1 MTELIAES
9 LELLGE
15 SDADIYGRVY
25 EHFFR
30 MNPEAEELMT
40 HMDEL
45 TRGRMLEEVTRLLMV
60 EDLGAESAYVTFEY
74 NNHKTAYSVQSRMY
88 RELFDAFA
96 ITVKEIVGG
105 AWRPEFDEAWLSRAK
120 ELEQAFD
127 LK

>member
-25 EHFFR
+25 EQFFR
-30 MNPEAEELMT
+30 MNPGAEELMT

-74 NNHKTAYSVQSRMY
+74 NNHKTAYSVQSGMY

-96 ITVKEIVGG
+96 ITVKEIVDD
-105 AWRPEFDEAWLSRAK
+105 AWRPEFDEAWLSRAN

>member
-1 MTELIAES
+1 MSELIAES
-9 LELLGE
+9 LELLSE
-15 SDADIYGRVY
+15 SDVDIYGKVY

-30 MNPEAEELMT
+30 MNPSAEELMT

-60 EDLGAESAYVTFEY
+60 DDLGAESAYVTFEY
-74 NNHKTAYSVQSRMY
+74 NNHKTAYSVQSSMY

-96 ITVKEIVGG
+96 IAVKEIVGG
-105 AWRPEFDEAWLSRAK
+105 AWRPEFDDAWRNRGN

-127 LK
+127 LG

>member
-1 MTELIAES
+1 MQNLWNCI
-9 LELLGE
+9 GE
-15 SDADIYGRVY
+15 SDADIYERVY

-30 MNPEAEELMT
+30 VNPEAEELMT

-96 ITVKEIVGG
+96 ITVKEIAGC

>member
-45 TRGRMLEEVTRLLMV
+45 SRGRMLEEVTRLLMV

>member
-9 LELLGE
+9 LELLSE
-15 SDADIYGRVY
+15 SDADIYGKVY

-30 MNPEAEELMT
+30 MNPGAEELMT

-74 NNHKTAYSVQSRMY
+74 NNHKSAYSVQSRMY

-96 ITVKEIVGG
+96 IAVKEIVGG
-105 AWRPEFDEAWLSRAK
+105 AWRPEFDEAWMSRAK
-120 ELEQAFD
+120 ELERACD
-127 LK
+127 LR

>member
-1 MTELIAES
+1 MSELIAES
-9 LELLGE
+9 LELLSE
-15 SDADIYGRVY
+15 SDVDIYGKVY

-30 MNPEAEELMT
+30 MSPGAEELMT

-60 EDLGAESAYVTFEY
+60 DDLGAESAYVTFEH
-74 NNHKTAYSVQSRMY
+74 NNHKTAYSVQSLMY

-96 ITVKEIVGG
+96 IAVKEIVGG
-105 AWRPEFDEAWLSRAK
+105 AWRPEFDEAWMSRAK

-127 LK
+127 LG

>member
-30 MNPEAEELMT
+30 MNPGAEELMT

-96 ITVKEIVGG
+96 ITVKEIVGD

>member
-1 MTELIAES
+1 MSELIAES
-9 LELLGE
+9 LELLSE
-15 SDADIYGRVY
+15 SDADIYGKVY

-30 MNPEAEELMT
+30 MNPAAEELMI

-60 EDLGAESAYVTFEY
+60 DDLRAESAYVTFEY
-74 NNHKTAYSVQSRMY
+74 NNHKTAYSVESRMY

-96 ITVKEIVGG
+96 IAVKEVVGG
-105 AWRPEFDEAWLSRAK
+105 AWRPEFDDAWTNRGK

-127 LK
+127 LG